1 MAQFHPHWYLTTPES
16 LPPIDPRLLV
26 LEPHKNCTR
35 GRPEGAKNKPTS
47 QEELESSTQD
57 TSTHRIASR
66 RGRGRLRGTGR
77 TQETTRRQIIPDN
90 GQPQA
95 QPLVT
100 STQAPGV
107 NQRTSV
113 RGRARGRGGGGTG
126 GRGRTGGTG
135 GSTCRTDGIPDT
147 MLNEFQF

>member
-26 LEPHKNCTR
+26 LEPQKNRTR
-35 GRPEGAKNKPTS
+35 GRPKGAKNKPTS
-47 QEELESSTQD
+47 QEELEASTQD

-66 RGRGRLRGTGR
+66 HGRGRPRGTGR

-100 STQAPGV
+100 TTQAPGV
-107 NQRTSV
+107 NQRTSE
-113 RGRARGRGGGGTG
+113 RGRARGRSGSGGGG
-126 GRGRTGGTG
+126 TGGTG
-135 GSTCRTDGIPDT
+135 GSTSRIDGIPDT